1 MITSNVRIP
10 EDIWYDIKK
19 IAEEEERSI
28 NSQIIYILRKFL
40 EEHAQEQLNRI
51 VEEQKKKEN

>member
-10 EDIWYDIKK
+10 EDIWYEIKK

-40 EEHAQEQLNRI
+40 EERAQEQLDKI
-51 VEEQKKKEN
+51 VKEIKKED